1 MIMANKKPVP
11 LKDEEIDTLD
21 ELQDKLQT
29 CIDALNSLS
38 SKTGSQP
45 TDNLDVEK
53 FKADVAS
60 AAKSAVENLLNDR
73 QKQREEKDKNDKE
86 KFGITQDEY
95 MASLSE
101 RYDIVLSRCEG
112 LLNIIEK
119 ERALA
124 SSLNDRYKKSDEC
137 IKIIGSTL
145 DSICTKLDVQTNVD
159 VKQPP
164 MPKTLKEVPSFLL
177 CTIPWYWIRR
187 IWYSRHVRQFAFIL
201 MLCSL
206 ALSIGLTLFLAR
218 DNADLQKDRKK
229 NILIRKFAISQ
240 PKTAE
245 FVNYVDMVYSD
256 EAAHSKETNQLWQQ
270 YYIKK

>member
-73 QKQREEKDKNDKE
+73 QKQREEKDINDKE

-201 MLCSL
+201 MLCSW

>member
-11 LKDEEIDTLD
+11 LKDEEIDTFD

-29 CIDALNSLS
+29 CINALNSLS
-38 SKTGSQP
+38 SKIGSQP
-45 TDNLDVEK
+45 TDSVDVEK

-60 AAKSAVENLLNDR
+60 AAKSAVENLLDDR

-95 MASLSE
+95 IGELSK

-124 SSLNDRYKKSDEC
+124 FSLNDRYQKSDDC
-137 IKIIGSTL
+137 IKIIGNTL
-145 DSICTKLDVQTNVD
+145 DSICTKLDVQAKVG
-159 VKQPP
+159 VKLPP
-164 MPKTLKEVPSFLL
+164 MPKTLRDVPSFLL

-187 IWYSRHVRQFAFIL
+187 IWYSRHVRQFALIL
-201 MLCSL
+201 MLCSW
-206 ALSIGLTLFLAR
+206 ALSVGLTLFLVR
-218 DNADLQKDRKK
+218 YNVYLQQM
-229 NILIRKFAISQ
+229 IEIF
-240 PKTAE
+240 PKQ
-245 FVNYVDMVYSD
+245 V
-256 EAAHSKETNQLWQQ
+256 
-270 YYIKK
+270 

>member
-29 CIDALNSLS
+29 CINALNSLS
-38 SKTGSQP
+38 SKIGSQS

-53 FKADVAS
+53 FKANVAS

-95 MASLSE
+95 MGSLSE

-124 SSLNDRYKKSDEC
+124 FSLNDRYKKSDDC
-137 IKIIGSTL
+137 IKIIDSTL

-177 CTIPWYWIRR
+177 CIIPWYWIRR
-187 IWYSRHVRQFAFIL
+187 IWYSRHVRQFALIL
-201 MLCSL
+201 MLCSW
-206 ALSIGLTLFLAR
+206 ALSIGLTLFLAK
-218 DNADLQKDRKK
+218 DNADLQKDKKK
-229 NILIRKFAISQ
+229 NMLIRKLAISQ

-245 FVNYVDMVYSD
+245 FVNYVDMVYAD
-256 EAAHSKETNQLWQQ
+256 EAAHSKEISQLWQQ

>member
-201 MLCSL
+201 MLFSW

>member
-11 LKDEEIDTLD
+11 LKDEAIDTLD

-29 CIDALNSLS
+29 CINALNSLS
-38 SKTGSQP
+38 SKIGSQP
-45 TDNLDVEK
+45 TDNIDVEK

-60 AAKSAVENLLNDR
+60 AAKSAVENLLDDR

-95 MASLSE
+95 MGILSE

-124 SSLNDRYKKSDEC
+124 FSLNDRYKKSDDC
-137 IKIIGSTL
+137 IKIIGNTL
-145 DSICTKLDVQTNVD
+145 DSICEKLGVQANVD

-187 IWYSRHVRQFAFIL
+187 IWNSRHVRQLALIL
-201 MLCSL
+201 MLCFW
-206 ALSIGLTLFLAR
+206 ALSIGLTLFLAK
-218 DNADLQKDRKK
+218 DNADLQKDKKK
-229 NILIRKFAISQ
+229 NMLIRKLAISQ
-240 PKTAE
+240 PKTTE
-245 FVNYVDMVYSD
+245 FVNYVDMVYTD
-256 EAAHSKETNQLWQQ
+256 EAVHSKEISQLWQQ

>member
-11 LKDEEIDTLD
+11 LKDEAIDTLD

-29 CIDALNSLS
+29 CINALNLLS
-38 SKTGSQP
+38 SKIGSQP
-45 TDNLDVEK
+45 TDNIDVEK

-60 AAKSAVENLLNDR
+60 AAKSSVENLLDDR

-95 MASLSE
+95 MGTLSE

-124 SSLNDRYKKSDEC
+124 FSLNDRYKKSDDC
-137 IKIIGSTL
+137 IKIIGNTL
-145 DSICTKLDVQTNVD
+145 DSICENLGVQAKVGVT
-159 VKQPP
+159 QPS

-187 IWYSRHVRQFAFIL
+187 IWYSRYVRQLALIL
-201 MLCSL
+201 MLCSW

-218 DNADLQKDRKK
+218 DNADLQKDKKK
-229 NILIRKFAISQ
+229 NMLIRKFAISQ
-240 PKTAE
+240 PKTAD
-245 FVNYVDMVYSD
+245 FVNYVDMVYSA
-256 EAAHSKETNQLWQQ
+256 EASHPKEISLLWQQ

>member
-11 LKDEEIDTLD
+11 LKDEAIDTLD

-29 CIDALNSLS
+29 CINALNSLS
-38 SKTGSQP
+38 GKIGSQP
-45 TDNLDVEK
+45 TDNIDVEK
-53 FKADVAS
+53 FKVDVAS
-60 AAKSAVENLLNDR
+60 AAKSAVEDLLDGR

-95 MASLSE
+95 MGTLSE

-124 SSLNDRYKKSDEC
+124 FSLNDRYKKSDDC
-137 IKIIGSTL
+137 IKIIGNTL
-145 DSICTKLDVQTNVD
+145 DSICDNLGVQAKVGVT
-159 VKQPP
+159 QPS

-187 IWYSRHVRQFAFIL
+187 IGYSRYVRQLALIL
-201 MLCSL
+201 MLCSW
-206 ALSIGLTLFLAR
+206 ALSIGLTLFLAK
-218 DNADLQKDRKK
+218 DNADLQKDKKK
-229 NILIRKFAISQ
+229 NMLIRKLAISQ

-245 FVNYVDMVYSD
+245 FVNYVDMVYAD
-256 EAAHSKETNQLWQQ
+256 EAAHSKEISQLWQQ

>member
-11 LKDEEIDTLD
+11 LKDEDIDTLD

-29 CIDALNSLS
+29 CINALNSLS
-38 SKTGSQP
+38 SKIGSQP

-60 AAKSAVENLLNDR
+60 AAKSAVEDLLDDR

-95 MASLSE
+95 MGTLSE

-124 SSLNDRYKKSDEC
+124 FSLNDRYKKSDDC

-145 DSICTKLDVQTNVD
+145 DSICTKLDIQANVD
-159 VKQPP
+159 VKQPS
-164 MPKTLKEVPSFLL
+164 MPKTLKEVLPFLL
-177 CTIPWYWIRR
+177 CKIPWYWIRR
-187 IWYSRHVRQFAFIL
+187 IWYSRHVRQFALIL
-201 MLCSL
+201 MLCSW

-218 DNADLQKDRKK
+218 DNADLHKDKKK
-229 NILIRKFAISQ
+229 NMLIRKFAISQ
-240 PKTAE
+240 PKTAK
-245 FVNYVDMVYSD
+245 FVNYVDMVYSN
-256 EAAHSKETNQLWQQ
+256 EAAHSKEINQLWQQ

>member
-1 MIMANKKPVP
+1 MIMANKKLVP
-11 LKDEEIDTLD
+11 LKDEAIDTLD

-29 CIDALNSLS
+29 CINALNSLS
-38 SKTGSQP
+38 SKIGSQP

-60 AAKSAVENLLNDR
+60 AAKSAVENLLVDR

-95 MASLSE
+95 IGELSK

-124 SSLNDRYKKSDEC
+124 FSLNDRYKKSDDC
-137 IKIIGSTL
+137 IKIIGTTL
-145 DSICTKLDVQTNVD
+145 DSICTKLDVQTKVG
-159 VKQPP
+159 VTQPP
-164 MPKTLKEVPSFLL
+164 IPKTLKEIPSFLL
-177 CTIPWYWIRR
+177 YTIPWYWIRR
-187 IWYSRHVRQFAFIL
+187 IWHSRHVRQFALIL
-201 MLCSL
+201 MLCSW

-218 DNADLQKDRKK
+218 DNAGLRKEKKEFVILQKYTEKR
-229 NILIRKFAISQ
+229 L
-240 PKTAE
+240 
-245 FVNYVDMVYSD
+245 V
-256 EAAHSKETNQLWQQ
+256 TN
-270 YYIKK
+270 

>member
-11 LKDEEIDTLD
+11 LKDEEIDTFD

-29 CIDALNSLS
+29 CINALNSLS
-38 SKTGSQP
+38 SKISSQP
-45 TDNLDVEK
+45 MDSVDVEK

-60 AAKSAVENLLNDR
+60 AAKSAVENLLDDR

-95 MASLSE
+95 MGTLSE
-101 RYDIVLSRCEG
+101 RYEIVLSRCEG
-112 LLNIIEK
+112 LLKIIEK

-124 SSLNDRYKKSDEC
+124 FSLNDRYKKSDDC
-137 IKIIGSTL
+137 IKIIASTM
-145 DSICTKLDVQTNVD
+145 DSICKKLDVQTNIAVQ
-159 VKQPP
+159 QPS
-164 MPKTLKEVPSFLL
+164 MPKSLKDVPSFLL

-187 IWYSRHVRQFAFIL
+187 IWYSRHIRQFALIL
-201 MLCSL
+201 MLCSW

-218 DNADLQKDRKK
+218 DNADLQKDKKK
-229 NILIRKFAISQ
+229 NMLIRKFAISQ
-240 PKTAE
+240 PQTAK
-245 FVNYVDMVYSD
+245 FVSYVDIVYSD
-256 EAAHSKETNQLWQQ
+256 EAAHSKEISQLWQQ

>member
-11 LKDEEIDTLD
+11 LKDEKIDTLD

-38 SKTGSQP
+38 SKIGSQP
-45 TDNLDVEK
+45 TDNIDVGK

-60 AAKSAVENLLNDR
+60 AAKSAVENLLDDR

-95 MASLSE
+95 MGTLSE

-124 SSLNDRYKKSDEC
+124 FSLNDRYKKSDDC

-145 DSICTKLDVQTNVD
+145 DSICEKLGVQAIVSI
-159 VKQPP
+159 KQPS
-164 MPKTLKEVPSFLL
+164 MPKTLKDVPSFLI

-187 IWYSRHVRQFAFIL
+187 IWYSRHIRQFALIL
-201 MLCSL
+201 MLCSW
-206 ALSIGLTLFLAR
+206 ALSIGLTLFLAK
-218 DNADLQKDRKK
+218 DNADLQKDKKK
-229 NILIRKFAISQ
+229 NMLIRKLAISQ
-240 PKTAE
+240 QETAE
-245 FVNYVDMVYSD
+245 FVNYVDMVYAD
-256 EAAHSKETNQLWQQ
+256 EAAHSKEISQLWQQ

>member
-1 MIMANKKPVP
+1 MIMANKKPIP
-11 LKDEEIDTLD
+11 LKNEEIDTLD

-29 CIDALNSLS
+29 CINALNSLS
-38 SKTGSQP
+38 SKISSQP
-45 TDNLDVEK
+45 TDSLDVEK

-95 MASLSE
+95 MGTLSG

-124 SSLNDRYKKSDEC
+124 FSLNDRYKKSDDC
-137 IKIIGSTL
+137 IKIIGKTL
-145 DSICTKLDVQTNVD
+145 DSICSKLDVQTRVGI
-159 VKQPP
+159 KQPS
-164 MPKTLKEVPSFLL
+164 MPKTLNEIPSFLL

-187 IWYSRHVRQFAFIL
+187 IWYSRHARQFALIL
-201 MLCSL
+201 MLCSWT
-206 ALSIGLTLFLAR
+206 LSIGLTLFLAR
-218 DNADLQKDRKK
+218 DNADLQKDKKK
-229 NILIRKFAISQ
+229 NMLIRKFAISQ
-240 PKTAE
+240 PQTAK
-245 FVNYVDMVYSD
+245 FVSYVDMVYAD
-256 EAAHSKETNQLWQQ
+256 EAAHSKEISQLWQQ

>member
-11 LKDEEIDTLD
+11 LKDEAIDTLD

-29 CIDALNSLS
+29 CINALNSLS
-38 SKTGSQP
+38 SKIGSQP
-45 TDNLDVEK
+45 TDNIDVEK

-60 AAKSAVENLLNDR
+60 AAKSAVEDLLDGR

-95 MASLSE
+95 MGTLSG

-124 SSLNDRYKKSDEC
+124 FSLNDRYKKSDDC
-137 IKIIGSTL
+137 IKIIGKTL
-145 DSICTKLDVQTNVD
+145 DSICSKLDVQTRVGI
-159 VKQPP
+159 KQPS
-164 MPKTLKEVPSFLL
+164 MPKTLNEIPSFLL

-187 IWYSRHVRQFAFIL
+187 IWYSRHARQFALIL
-201 MLCSL
+201 MLCSWT
-206 ALSIGLTLFLAR
+206 LSIGLTLFLAR
-218 DNADLQKDRKK
+218 DNADLQKDKKK
-229 NILIRKFAISQ
+229 NMLIRKFAISQ
-240 PKTAE
+240 PQTAK
-245 FVNYVDMVYSD
+245 FVSYVDMVYAD
-256 EAAHSKETNQLWQQ
+256 EAAHSKEISQLWQQ

>member
-11 LKDEEIDTLD
+11 LRDEEIDTFD

-29 CIDALNSLS
+29 CINALNSLS
-38 SKTGSQP
+38 SKNSSQP
-45 TDNLDVEK
+45 MDSVDVEK

-60 AAKSAVENLLNDR
+60 AAKSAVENLLDDR

-95 MASLSE
+95 VGTLSE
-101 RYDIVLSRCEG
+101 RYEIVLSRCEG

-124 SSLNDRYKKSDEC
+124 FSLNDRYKKSDDC
-137 IKIIGSTL
+137 IKVIGKTL
-145 DSICTKLDVQTNVD
+145 DSICEKLGVQAKVGVT
-159 VKQPP
+159 QPL

-187 IWYSRHVRQFAFIL
+187 IWYSRHVRQFALIL
-201 MLCSL
+201 ILCSW

-218 DNADLQKDRKK
+218 DNADLQKDKKK
-229 NILIRKFAISQ
+229 NTLIRKLTISQ
-240 PKTAE
+240 PKSAE
-245 FVNYVDMVYSD
+245 FVNYVDMVYAD
-256 EAAHSKETNQLWQQ
+256 EAAHSKEISQLWQQ

>member
-11 LKDEEIDTLD
+11 LKDEAIDTLD

-29 CIDALNSLS
+29 CINALNSLS
-38 SKTGSQP
+38 GKIGSQP
-45 TDNLDVEK
+45 TDNIDVEK
-53 FKADVAS
+53 FKVDVAS
-60 AAKSAVENLLNDR
+60 AAKSAVEDLLDGR

-95 MASLSE
+95 MGTLSE
-101 RYDIVLSRCEG
+101 RYDIILSRCEG

-119 ERALA
+119 ERAL
-124 SSLNDRYKKSDEC
+124 
-137 IKIIGSTL
+137 G
-145 DSICTKLDVQTNVD
+145 VQAKVGVT
-159 VKQPP
+159 QPS

-187 IWYSRHVRQFAFIL
+187 IWYSRHVRQLALIL
-201 MLCSL
+201 MLCSW

>member
-1 MIMANKKPVP
+1 MIMANKKSVP
-11 LKDEEIDTLD
+11 LKDEEIDTFD

-29 CIDALNSLS
+29 CINALNSLS
-38 SKTGSQP
+38 SKISSQP
-45 TDNLDVEK
+45 MDSVDAEK

-60 AAKSAVENLLNDR
+60 AAKSAVENLLDDR

-95 MASLSE
+95 MGTLSE
-101 RYDIVLSRCEG
+101 RYEIILSRCEG

-124 SSLNDRYKKSDEC
+124 FSLNDRYKKSDDC
-137 IKIIGSTL
+137 IKIIGNTL
-145 DSICTKLDVQTNVD
+145 DSICEKLGVQANVD

-187 IWYSRHVRQFAFIL
+187 IWHSRHVRQFAFIL
-201 MLCSL
+201 MLCSW

-218 DNADLQKDRKK
+218 DNASLRKEK
-229 NILIRKFAISQ
+229 YFMVNMNQ
-240 PKTAE
+240 PYLEK
-245 FVNYVDMVYSD
+245 S
-256 EAAHSKETNQLWQQ
+256 S
-270 YYIKK
+270 

>member
-60 AAKSAVENLLNDR
+60 AAKLAVENLLDDR

-124 SSLNDRYKKSDEC
+124 SSLNDSYKKSDEC

-201 MLCSL
+201 MLCSW

>member
-164 MPKTLKEVPSFLL
+164 MPKTLKKVPSFLL

-201 MLCSL
+201 MLCSW

-256 EAAHSKETNQLWQQ
+256 EAAHSKETNLLWQQ

>member
-1 MIMANKKPVP
+1 MIMANKKLVH
-11 LKDEEIDTLD
+11 LKDEAIDTLD

-29 CIDALNSLS
+29 CINALNSLS
-38 SKTGSQP
+38 SKIGSQP

-60 AAKSAVENLLNDR
+60 AAKSAVENLLVDR

-95 MASLSE
+95 IGELSK

-124 SSLNDRYKKSDEC
+124 FSLNDRYKKSDDC
-137 IKIIGSTL
+137 IKIIGTTL
-145 DSICTKLDVQTNVD
+145 DSICTKLDVQTKVG
-159 VKQPP
+159 VTQPP
-164 MPKTLKEVPSFLL
+164 IPKTLKEIPSFLL
-177 CTIPWYWIRR
+177 YTIPWYWIRR
-187 IWYSRHVRQFAFIL
+187 IWYSRHVRQFALIL
-201 MLCSL
+201 MLCSW

-218 DNADLQKDRKK
+218 DNAGLRKEKKEFVILQKYTEKR
-229 NILIRKFAISQ
+229 L
-240 PKTAE
+240 
-245 FVNYVDMVYSD
+245 V
-256 EAAHSKETNQLWQQ
+256 TN
-270 YYIKK
+270 

>member
-95 MASLSE
+95 MGTLSE

-201 MLCSL
+201 MLCSW

>member
-11 LKDEEIDTLD
+11 LKDEAIDTLD

-29 CIDALNSLS
+29 CINALNSLS
-38 SKTGSQP
+38 SKIGSQP
-45 TDNLDVEK
+45 TDNIDVEK

-60 AAKSAVENLLNDR
+60 AAKSAVENLLDDR

-95 MASLSE
+95 MGTLSE

-112 LLNIIEK
+112 LLNFIEK

-124 SSLNDRYKKSDEC
+124 FSLNDRYKKSDDY
-137 IKIIGSTL
+137 IKIIGNTL
-145 DSICTKLDVQTNVD
+145 DSICTKLDVQANVGI
-159 VKQPP
+159 KQPS

-187 IWYSRHVRQFAFIL
+187 IWHSRHVRLLALIL
-201 MLCSL
+201 MLCSW
-206 ALSIGLTLFLAR
+206 ALSIGLTLFLAK
-218 DNADLQKDRKK
+218 DNADLQKDKKK
-229 NILIRKFAISQ
+229 NMLIRKLAISQ

-245 FVNYVDMVYSD
+245 FVNYVDMVYAD
-256 EAAHSKETNQLWQQ
+256 EAAHSKEISQLWQQ